1 VKTFLNREHPMNPFR
16 LHLTLAAVAVLG
28 LAATTPAQ
36 TQLPVPLEA
45 APVAPIPLVVPA
57 PPTVKALTLREFAD
71 TDFRAGTYSVYLIH
85 PCTNC
90 PVKVCFSLPRC
101 PRTVRTCS
109 NLLELRWGVLPCK
122 RVVVRFLPD
131 GTVSVRG

>member
-1 VKTFLNREHPMNPFR
+1 MNAFR
-16 LHLTLAAVAVLG
+16 LHLVLVAVLG

-36 TQLPVPLEA
+36 TQLPVPIDVPSV
-45 APVAPIPLVVPA
+45 APVPPVVPA
-57 PPTVKALTLREFAD
+57 PQAVRALTLREFAD

-85 PCTNC
+85 PCTNS

-101 PRTVRTCS
+101 PRAVRTCS
-109 NLLELRWGVLPCK
+109 NVVELRWGVLPCK